1 MLLAAALALLP
12 GCAPPAAPSP
22 PPPLPE
28 GNAYVRAL
36 VERHRERELL
46 ADSYA
51 YDLSEERE
59 ELDGQG
65 RVRRR
70 ESKRWEV
77 FHVQGRPVRTLVEE
91 NGRTLPP
98 KRAAREAAEA
108 RRQAAAIASGAV
120 VVERPAVRLS
130 RLLEASAFTT
140 VGREDVD
147 GRPALLLEFAPRAG
161 AAGGD
166 RALRRLAGRVW
177 IDEAE
182 GQVARAAFHNTEPLR
197 VKHGLFAS
205 VSRLE
210 VELEFR
216 KVDGL
221 VWLPKSR
228 RATVSG
234 RKLLFS
240 GFRLRTTTRYASFR
254 RFSVDA
260 HDAPRP

>member
-1 MLLAAALALLP
+1 MLLAAALALHT
-12 GCAPPAAPSP
+12 GCAPPAAPA

-51 YDLSEERE
+51 YDLTEERE

-70 ESKRWEV
+70 ESRRGVV

-91 NGRTLPP
+91 NGRALPP
-98 KRAAREAAEA
+98 KRAAREAAES

-120 VVERPAVRLS
+120 AVERPAVRLS

-140 VGREDVD
+140 VGRDDVD
-147 GRPALLLEFAPRAG
+147 GRPALRLEFAPRAG
-161 AAGGD
+161 AATGGD

-182 GQVARAAFHNTEPLR
+182 GQVVRAAFHNTEPLR
-197 VKHGLFAS
+197 VRHGLLAS

-216 KVDGL
+216 KVDDL

-234 RKLLFS
+234 RKLLFA
-240 GFRLRTTTRYASFR
+240 GFRLRTTTRYGSFR
-254 RFSVDA
+254 RFTVDA
-260 HDAPRP
+260 HDEPRP